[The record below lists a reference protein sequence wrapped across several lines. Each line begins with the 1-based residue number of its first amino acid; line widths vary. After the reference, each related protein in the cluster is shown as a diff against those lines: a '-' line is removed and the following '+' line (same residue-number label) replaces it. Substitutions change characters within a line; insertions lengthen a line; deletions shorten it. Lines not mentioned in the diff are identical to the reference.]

1 MTSSIA
7 FLPSGLAMAVTTDSA
22 VSGTLTASGCRGSAR
37 EVRVSLPTRERL
49 TAAVVAAGQAGAPG
63 ALGGQAGGE
72 PGLHGGQVGA
82 VAELQDRADDAI
94 DLRRG
99 DRQQG
104 NLADDEQVTALVE
117 GEAQH
122 VAGGLAQQQVVIEP
136 LTLLLGRAH
145 EERLHPQ
152 GAVADPQVHADAELA
167 LAGEHQEP
175 AAGVE
180 PLSPDAGLLQERL
193 DRPPP
198 RDLHRL
204 GLGPSLHAFV
214 RRRLHLQIR
223 RDQPT
228 PVDRG
233 AQWPFRHYPSWVP
246 APAVGTEGRRYRP
259 APGEERHSA
268 QRPRVSSRWKASA
281 QGRPNW
287 SPIAAFQVRIRR
299 SRSAGSP
306 IWLEWARR
314 AASLVSIVA
323 LMSTT
328 SSGASVPNSRIE
340 CGRWAGRPSAVS
352 SGAWSGLRAATT
364 PSTVSSPAARWS
376 GCSSQRRQGSWPT
389 TTSGRTVRTSLAT
402 ATRSAMVASSSPS
415 TAPRNRTPAAP
426 SSAAAAA
433 ASPRRTLATSAGS
446 EVGSCEPFSP
456 AVKQASST
464 CAPSRAQAAMVPPAC
479 SSTSSGCAP
488 SASTRRA
495 VSTVR
500 ASPRES
506 GDPCSRSAGRY
517 PSRSAPAGAC
527 GSPGPARRRR
537 P

>member
-193 DRPPP
+193 DRPPR

-223 RDQPT
+223 RAQPT
-228 PVDRG
+228 PVARG
-233 AQWPFRHYPSWVP
+233 AQWPFRTYPSWVP

-306 IWLEWARR
+306 IWLEWARS
-314 AASLVSIVA
+314 AASWVSIVA

-340 CGRWAGRPSAVS
+340 CGRWAGRPSAAS
-352 SGAWSGLRAATT
+352 MGAWGGLRAATT

-376 GCSSQRRQGSWPT
+376 GCSSQRRKGSWPT
-389 TTSGRTVRTSLAT
+389 TTSGRTVRTSRPT
-402 ATRSAMVASSSPS
+402 ATRSSKVASSSPS
-415 TAPRNRTPAAP
+415 AASRNRMPRAP
-426 SSAAAAA
+426 SSAAAAI
-433 ASPRRTLATSAGS
+433 ASRRRTRPTSAGTAA
-446 EVGSCEPFSP
+446 GSLEPFSP

-464 CAPSRAQAAMVPPAC
+464 RAPSRAQAATVPPAW
-479 SSTSSGCAP
+479 SSTSSGWAP
-488 SASTRRA
+488 IARALPTASTL
-495 VSTVR
+495 
-500 ASPRES
+500 
-506 GDPCSRSAGRY
+506 SRSAG
-517 PSRSAPAGAC
+517 AA
-527 GSPGPARRRR
+527 ARRASGAAPR
-537 P
+537 